1 MLILYSKGTPEGG
14 SGEGNEVDAVNIF
27 PPYLSLVVAEEF

>member
-1 MLILYSKGTPEGG
+1 MLIFYSKCTPEGV

-27 PPYLSLVVAEEF
+27 PSYLSLVVAEEF